1 MNADTLTLRRVVV
14 PSFLLLLACGPSR
27 EAMHA
32 RAAEGAVQEGAPL
45 HALHRTQID
54 APREQVWALLAGIEQ
69 WPAWHPTVRSAK
81 SEGLEA
87 GRWFTWDNAGTT
99 IHSQLALVKAPEVL
113 AWTGSVATAKAAH
126 VWRLRAL
133 SPERTEV
140 EVEETMDGF
149 MMKAFMSP
157 KDLDDSV
164 TQWLSDLKAAAQAK
178 AAPERAP

>member
-1 MNADTLTLRRVVV
+1 MNELTLSLRHVVV
-14 PSFLLLLACGPSR
+14 PALLVLVACGPSR

-32 RAAEGAVQEGAPL
+32 RAAVGAVQEGAPL
-45 HALHRTQID
+45 HALHSTQID
-54 APREQVWALLAGIEQ
+54 APREKVWALLTGIEQ
-69 WPAWHPTVRSAK
+69 WPTWHPAVRSAK

-87 GRWFTWDNAGTT
+87 GKWFTWDNAGTT

-149 MMKAFMSP
+149 MMSAFMSN

-164 TQWLSDLKAAAQAK
+164 TQWLGDLKAAAQVP
-178 AAPERAP
+178 AAGRAP